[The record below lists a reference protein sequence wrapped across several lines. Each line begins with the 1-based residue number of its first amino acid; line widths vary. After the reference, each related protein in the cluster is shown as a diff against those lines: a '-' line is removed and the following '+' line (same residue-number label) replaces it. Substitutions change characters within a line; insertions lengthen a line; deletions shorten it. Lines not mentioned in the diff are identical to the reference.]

1 MVWILSSDWLPA
13 ARYNYTWTVPLTLQT
28 DAGTELQLVLTHE
41 NTSATHIQVAAS
53 LYILCLCYL

>member
-1 MVWILSSDWLPA
+1 MVSILRSDWSVVSILSPDWLPL

-41 NTSATHIQVAAS
+41 NISATHIQVV
-53 LYILCLCYL
+53 